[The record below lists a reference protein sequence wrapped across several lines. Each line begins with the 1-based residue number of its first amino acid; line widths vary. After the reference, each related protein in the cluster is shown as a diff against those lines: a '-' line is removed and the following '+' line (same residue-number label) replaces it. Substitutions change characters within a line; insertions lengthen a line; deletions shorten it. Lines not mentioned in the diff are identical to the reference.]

1 MAATR
6 NWEKVENGEILNK
19 YSDLQDKNVRE
30 VYFTA
35 MFVYLILNHMLRN
48 CYNGKFL
55 FFLLFSKI
63 HLYIN
68 IK

>member
-6 NWEKVENGEILNK
+6 NWEKVGNGEILNK

-30 VYFTA
+30 VCFTA

-48 CYNGKFL
+48 CHNGKFL
-55 FFLLFSKI
+55 FFFTI
-63 HLYIN
+63 V
-68 IK
+68 